1 MNTNDN
7 LYVIEK
13 KNINILIISL
23 IFYFVL
29 YRLCEKKTMFNV
41 YHSIIISSFFIFILY
56 NYSLNKEV
64 SIDLYKMLLYHEI
77 AYNITD
83 LILNSTRTKGKYIYH
98 HLLLMSGII
107 ISLVNDLEVKSIVHI
122 LGIIQLGNIPYHL
135 ARLKYID
142 NKFSFFFYLLSS
154 IVALLFWFLT
164 TDFNKLKNNYSLE
177 FFIMNLSGFLIGLW
191 RFKQSY
197 VMYLKI
203 YQNKDLIQDEVE
215 EVEIEKTII
224 DEKIKI
230 L

>member
-83 LILNSTRTKGKYIYH
+83 LILNSNRTKGKYIYH

-107 ISLVNDLEVKSIVHI
+107 IS
-122 LGIIQLGNIPYHL
+122 
-135 ARLKYID
+135 
-142 NKFSFFFYLLSS
+142 
-154 IVALLFWFLT
+154 
-164 TDFNKLKNNYSLE
+164 
-177 FFIMNLSGFLIGLW
+177 
-191 RFKQSY
+191 
-197 VMYLKI
+197 
-203 YQNKDLIQDEVE
+203 YQQRCEG
-215 EVEIEKTII
+215 
-224 DEKIKI
+224 
-230 L
+230 